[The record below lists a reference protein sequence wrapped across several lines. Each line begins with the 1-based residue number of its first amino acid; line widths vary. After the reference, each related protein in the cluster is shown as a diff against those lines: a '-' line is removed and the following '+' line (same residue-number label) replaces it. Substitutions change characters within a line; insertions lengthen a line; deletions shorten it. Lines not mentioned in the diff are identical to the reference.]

1 MRELFFLIVVF
12 FSFSSYAADIEP
24 VFNALK
30 QSAVNYEPDGAV
42 CEQVAR
48 LKLQADYPP
57 SDFLISGGV
66 EYSTG
71 DETLG
76 ELDVVVIEKSSNKV
90 VMIAEVKCWK
100 NLQQAMDK
108 LKAQRDRF
116 TWNLTKFPQQ
126 IHFTSYDGLQFQVDQ
141 FKGISNF
148 RSISQLGGIRRGFD
162 VELEFTLS
170 ELRELRMKLLKCQA
184 WGDCAR
190 PE

>member
-24 VFNALK
+24 IFNALK

-48 LKLQADYPP
+48 LKLQVDYPP
-57 SDFLISGGV
+57 ADFLISGGV